1 MKKNIIVLLLLATT
15 SNTFC
20 LSNPYEDPRTLRDLQ
35 EDKRK
40 NEKTPAKTESN
51 KPDSNTVLDPNNK
64 ASGEWYYIGYTGTV
78 FNAGTGTI
86 IDPSIPFRFA
96 TLTGILL
103 ILPETR
109 KFGVGIGTA
118 VAVGV
123 TLDWLTVKGYFDT
136 WQNSKTK

>member
-20 LSNPYEDPRTLRDLQ
+20 LSNPYENPLTLRDLQ

-40 NEKTPAKTESN
+40 NEKTPATTESN

-64 ASGEWYYIGYTGTV
+64 ASGEWYYTGYTGTV
-78 FNAGTGTI
+78 FNADTGKI
-86 IDPSIPFRFA
+86 IDPSIPIII
-96 TLTGILL
+96 TLITGISL
-103 ILPETR
+103 ISPETR
-109 KFGVGIGTA
+109 KLGAVVGTA
-118 VAVGV
+118 GAAGI